1 MKKDYL
7 PRLFDETLEFS
18 LKSKGAVLVVGPKW
32 CGKTRTCSRHAKTII
47 EMLPADTRKQNVLF
61 AKNAPSLFLSQGP
74 KPILIDE
81 WQIISFIWDSIKTE
95 VDKNDDFGQFILTG
109 SVTDR
114 IAYDGGNKEEQERH
128 TGNGRITIKKLRTMS
143 LFESG
148 DSNGTV
154 SLSKLG
160 EGIFEEAI
168 SNADIE
174 DYAYRICRGG
184 WPLAIGE
191 NKDVALQQAID
202 YYDMLYN
209 EDVFSIRDIK
219 FHKDTTI
226 AEKVIRSYARNIG
239 TSCASSLIADDAG
252 IDKETMNKFD
262 EVLQRLYILD
272 NVRAWSVNLR
282 SRTAIRTKDTRYF
295 VDPSIATAA
304 LGLTPSS
311 LFKDMNYFGFLFESL
326 AIRDLK
332 IYSESINAKLFHYR
346 DKRGLEAD
354 AVLVYKNGEF
364 ALIEIKLGDD
374 ESIDLAAKNLLKL
387 QDDLIKKPLYL
398 MVITK
403 SRYAYKRDDGVYVV
417 PLATLR
423 N

>member
-7 PRLFDETLEFS
+7 PRLFDKTLEFS
-18 LKSKGAVLVVGPKW
+18 LRSKGAVLVVGPKW

-47 EMLPADTRKQNVLF
+47 EMLPVDTRRQNILF

-95 VDKNDDFGQFILTG
+95 VDKNDEFGQFILTG

-114 IAYDGGNKEEQERH
+114 IAYDGEKQERH

-148 DSNGTV
+148 DSNGAV

-160 EGIFEEAI
+160 DGIFEQAI
-168 SNADIE
+168 SNANIE
-174 DYAYRICRGG
+174 DYAFWICRGG

-191 NKDVALQQAID
+191 EDDIALQQAID
-202 YYDMLYN
+202 YYNVLYN
-209 EDVFSIRDIK
+209 EDIFSISDIK
-219 FHKDTTI
+219 LTKNIDI
-226 AEKVIRSYARNIG
+226 AEKLLRSYARNIG
-239 TSCASSLIADDAG
+239 TSCPNSLISDDVG
-252 IDKETMNKFD
+252 IDKETMNKFE

-272 NVRAWSVNLR
+272 NVRAWSPNLR
-282 SRTAIRTKDTRYF
+282 SKTCIRTKDVRYF

-332 IYSESINAKLFHYR
+332 IYSDSIDAKIYHYR

-354 AVLVYKNGEF
+354 AVIVYKNGTF

-374 ESIDLAAKNLLKL
+374 EAIDKAAKNLLKL
-387 QDDLIKKPLYL
+387 EKDLIQKPLYL

-403 SRYAYKRDDGVYVV
+403 SQYAYKRDDGVYVV

>member
-1 MKKDYL
+1 MKRDYL
-7 PRLFDETLEFS
+7 PRLFDKTLEFS

-47 EMLPADTRKQNVLF
+47 EMLPAETRRQNMEL

-95 VDKNDDFGQFILTG
+95 VDKNDEFGQFILTG

-114 IAYDGGNKEEQERH
+114 ISYKGGEKEEQERH

-148 DSNGTV
+148 DSNGAV

-160 EGIFEEAI
+160 EQRFEPSI
-168 SNADIE
+168 SNANIE
-174 DYAYRICRGG
+174 DYAFWICRGG

-191 NKDVALQQAID
+191 TEDVALQQAID
-202 YYDMLYN
+202 YYNMLCN
-209 EDVFSIRDIK
+209 EDIFSIRDIK
-219 FHKDTTI
+219 FQKNIDV
-226 AEKVIRSYARNIG
+226 AEKVVRSYARNIG
-239 TSCASSLIADDAG
+239 TSCPISLITDDVG
-252 IDKETMNKFD
+252 IDKETMNKYE

-272 NVRAWSVNLR
+272 NVRAWNTNLR
-282 SRTAIRTKDTRYF
+282 SRTTIRTKDVRYF

-332 IYSESINAKLFHYR
+332 IYSESINAKLYHYR
-346 DKRGLEAD
+346 DKRGRESD
-354 AVLVYKNGEF
+354 AVLVYRNGDF

-374 ESIDLAAKNLLKL
+374 EAIDEAAKNLLKL
-387 QDDLIKKPLYL
+387 QEDLIQKPIYL

-423 N
+423 D

>member
-1 MKKDYL
+1 MKKEYL

-32 CGKTRTCSRHAKTII
+32 CGKTRTCSQHAKTII
-47 EMLPADTRKQNVLF
+47 EMLPLDTRRQNILF
-61 AKNAPSLFLSQGP
+61 AKNSPSLFLSQGP

-95 VDKNDDFGQFILTG
+95 VDKNDEFGQFILTG

-114 IAYDGGNKEEQERH
+114 LAYDGGEKEEQERH

-148 DSNGTV
+148 DSNGSV
-154 SLSKLG
+154 SLSELG
-160 EGIFEEAI
+160 DGNFAPAI

-174 DYAYRICRGG
+174 DYAFWICRGG
-184 WPLAIGE
+184 WPLSIGE
-191 NKDVALQQAID
+191 KENVALQQAVD
-202 YYDMLYN
+202 YCTMLCSEDM
-209 EDVFSIRDIK
+209 FSIRDIEFRK
-219 FHKDTTI
+219 NIDV
-226 AEKVIRSYARNIG
+226 AERVIRSYARNIG
-239 TSCASSLIADDAG
+239 TSCPSSLLTDDVG

-262 EVLQRLYILD
+262 EALQRLYILD
-272 NVRAWSVNLR
+272 NVRAWSTNLR
-282 SRTAIRTKDTRYF
+282 SKTAIRTKDVRYF

-332 IYSESINAKLFHYR
+332 VYSESINAKLYHYR

-354 AVLVYKNGEF
+354 AVLVYKNGAY

-374 ESIDLAAKNLLKL
+374 EAIDEAAKNLLKL
-387 QDDLIKKPLYL
+387 QEDLIQKPLYL